1 MLKELESISNKLT
14 EVHGVVYRTV
24 GALNEQAAL
33 TMVTDQWMVKD
44 VLAHLAGAERG
55 MLRTAQGM
63 ARGQDPQLP
72 EGFDNDENNARMV
85 AKRKAQTFAQ
95 VFDELKTAHND
106 LSAFLD
112 SITQEQLTLMGEHP
126 LEGEISLKDLLVV
139 IYSHEV
145 THCNEIQ
152 NALRAA
158 KK

>member
-1 MLKELESISNKLT
+1 MLKELEAISNKLA
-14 EVHGVVYRTV
+14 EVHGVLSRTV
-24 GALNEQAAL
+24 SPLSEQAGQ
-33 TMVTDQWMVKD
+33 TMVTDQWTVKD

-63 ARGQDPQLP
+63 ASGKDPQLP

-85 AKRKAQTFAQ
+85 ARRKAQTFAQ
-95 VFDELKTAHND
+95 VLDEVKTVHND

-112 SITQEQLTLMGEHP
+112 GITQEQLTLMGEHP

>member
-1 MLKELESISNKLT
+1 MLKELEAISNKLA
-14 EVHGVVYRTV
+14 EVHGVLSRTV
-24 GALNEQAAL
+24 SSLSDQAGQ
-33 TMVTDQWMVKD
+33 TMVTDQWTVKD

-63 ARGQDPQLP
+63 ASGKDPQLP

-85 AKRKAQTFAQ
+85 ARRKAQTFAQ
-95 VFDELKTAHND
+95 VLDEVKTVHND

-112 SITQEQLTLMGEHP
+112 GITQEQLTLMGEHP
-126 LEGEISLKDLLVV
+126 LAGEISLKDLLVV

>member
-1 MLKELESISNKLT
+1 MLKELEPISNKLA
-14 EVHGVVYRTV
+14 EVHGVVYRTI
-24 GALNEQAAL
+24 GSLDEQASA
-33 TMVTDQWMVKD
+33 TMVTDQWTVKD

-63 ARGQDPQLP
+63 ATGKDPQLP
-72 EGFDNDENNARMV
+72 EGFDNDQNNARMV
-85 AKRKAQTFAQ
+85 AKRKTQTFVQ
-95 VFDELKTAHND
+95 VFDELKSVHND

-112 SITQEQLTLMGEHP
+112 AITQEQLTLMGEHP

>member
-1 MLKELESISNKLT
+1 MLKELEPIANKLA
-14 EVHGVVYRTV
+14 EIHGVLYRTLGSLSEE
-24 GALNEQAAL
+24 GAQTL
-33 TMVTDQWMVKD
+33 VTDQWTVKD

-85 AKRKAQTFAQ
+85 ARRKAQTFAQ
-95 VFDELKTAHND
+95 VLEEIKAVHND

-112 SITQEQLTLMGEHP
+112 SITPEELTLMGEHP

-145 THCNEIQ
+145 THCNEVG

-158 KK
+158 RK